1 MTSHKESPE
10 QAGPAGVHDAE
21 PHLGSLSSRLNWLRA
36 GVLGANDGIVSVA
49 GLVVGVA
56 AATTDRGPI
65 LTAGLAG
72 LAAGAVSMALGVR
85 LREHPARH
93 RTGAAGQGEARAV
106 DHPRGRT
113 RGTGVAVRGEGLSSE
128 TARKVAEE
136 LTEHDAFAAHAEA
149 ELGIDPNELTNPWQ
163 AAGASAISF
172 TVGAILPMLAILLP
186 PATARIP
193 VTFVAVL
200 VALAITGSLS
210 ARLGGARRSRAV
222 LRVVTGGALAMAV
235 TYGIGQLLGLRES
248 DAGSTGSPSS
258 QASNASLHRQ
268 AGERRS
274 RSTAIA
280 PAGSASS
287 DSTIARAATR
297 LDRLSPTWQW
307 ISTGPVSRHT
317 FTHAASASTCSNPCS
332 ALSYMRTY
340 ISESTVCRM
349 SYCSH
354 GYSDTRCLTKS
365 GRTSPSRHPP
375 CHRFRE
381 ISLITGTSNGR
392 CLCAVIPIRC

>member
-72 LAAGAVSMALGVR
+72 LAAGAVSMALGEYVSVSTQR
-85 LREHPARH
+85 DTEQALLAKEKHELSTIP
-93 RTGAAGQGEARAV
+93 EAELEELASLYE
-106 DHPRGRT
+106 
-113 RGTGVAVRGEGLSSE
+113 AKGLSSE

-149 ELGIDPNELTNPWQ
+149 ELGIDPDELTNPWQ

-193 VTFVAVL
+193 VTFAAVL

-235 TYGIGQLLGLRES
+235 TYGIGQLLGV
-248 DAGSTGSPSS
+248 AG
-258 QASNASLHRQ
+258 
-268 AGERRS
+268 
-274 RSTAIA
+274 
-280 PAGSASS
+280 
-287 DSTIARAATR
+287 
-297 LDRLSPTWQW
+297 
-307 ISTGPVSRHT
+307 V
-317 FTHAASASTCSNPCS
+317 
-332 ALSYMRTY
+332 
-340 ISESTVCRM
+340 
-349 SYCSH
+349 
-354 GYSDTRCLTKS
+354 
-365 GRTSPSRHPP
+365 
-375 CHRFRE
+375 
-381 ISLITGTSNGR
+381 
-392 CLCAVIPIRC
+392 